1 MKNIFESIAI
11 FFVGLLSLAI
21 VFFIV
26 QYNLINDDTLMDE
39 IAYEVPQKK
48 ETKKASATNYLSS
61 LEGYGDDVD
70 VQVDAKQESAA
81 NMVIV
86 RSEVQGDDIGT
97 AVTDKGKE
105 SYMENLASYAED
117 SNKKNLDSLKPT
129 NNNIGQPITLD
140 NAEVVD
146 KSTMDMS
153 KDIGSVV
160 DDKAKSSY
168 MENLD
173 KYDKKAKVEKLD
185 TAKPI
190 DDALDDPE
198 RLEHDEIVDE
208 IGMALDA
215 ALEDL

>member
-11 FFVGLLSLAI
+11 FFVGLLSLSI

-26 QYNLINDDTLMDE
+26 QYNLIEDDSLMDE
-39 IAYEVPQKK
+39 IAYVPEKK
-48 ETKKASATNYLSS
+48 ATNKASATNYLSS

-70 VQVDAKQESAA
+70 VEVDATQESVA
-81 NMVIV
+81 NRVVV
-86 RSEVQGDDIGT
+86 RSEVEADDVGT

-105 SYMENLASYAED
+105 SYMQNLASYAED
-117 SNKKNLDSLKPT
+117 SENKNLDSLKPT
-129 NNNIGQPITLD
+129 NDNAGQPITLD
-140 NAEVVD
+140 NVAVID

-160 DDKAKSSY
+160 DDKEKSSY

-173 KYDKKAKVEKLD
+173 KYAKKAKVENLD
-185 TAKPI
+185 AARPVN
-190 DDALDDPE
+190 DLLDDPE